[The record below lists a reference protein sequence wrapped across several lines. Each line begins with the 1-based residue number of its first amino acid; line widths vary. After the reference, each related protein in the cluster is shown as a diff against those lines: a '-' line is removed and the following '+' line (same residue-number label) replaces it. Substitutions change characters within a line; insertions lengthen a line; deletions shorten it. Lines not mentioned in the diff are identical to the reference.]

1 MRKQMSYSDIPASW
15 FGVTDFPEDFLE
27 PDEQTTKA
35 QSQPSSSGSFSCV
48 KKSVKCKDI
57 CLITLKETGKI
68 ETIKRGTLDKLLI
81 GETPTK
87 LYFKIEPRREHDRK
101 VQERKEEVRRK
112 IEKQLRKAEKH
123 TKLSGGSKKKQQ
135 NEEIKDYDD
144 PEEIQFELNR
154 LISNLEGNKRY
165 LVQKPVQARK
175 LPKTIGRVEKTF

>member
-1 MRKQMSYSDIPASW
+1 MICS
-15 FGVTDFPEDFLE
+15 
-27 PDEQTTKA
+27 A
-35 QSQPSSSGSFSCV
+35 QRV
-48 KKSVKCKDI
+48 
-57 CLITLKETGKI
+57 
-68 ETIKRGTLDKLLI
+68 KLLTQELVERR
-81 GETPTK
+81 GD
-87 LYFKIEPRREHDRK
+87 IEPRREHDRK